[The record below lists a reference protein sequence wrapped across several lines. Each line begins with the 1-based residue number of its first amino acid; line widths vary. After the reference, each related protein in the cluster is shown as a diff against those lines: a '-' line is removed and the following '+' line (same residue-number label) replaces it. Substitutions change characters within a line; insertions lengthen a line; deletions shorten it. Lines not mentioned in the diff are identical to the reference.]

1 MHMTWSDESRQVFLG
16 IKEAIPEA
24 RGRPLSFRPIAPL
37 IHRRCSRAAA
47 MIPPYER
54 KMLLI
59 STHTESPF
67 NLLYRD
73 DILQMLKPT
82 LYDISTHQHAL
93 TTAIYGISQKRERG
107 GRVEGARVFD
117 FTG

>member
-59 STHTESPF
+59 STRTESPF
-67 NLLYRD
+67 NILYRD
-73 DILQMLKPT
+73 DIPQMLKPT
-82 LYDISTHQHAL
+82 L
-93 TTAIYGISQKRERG
+93 
-107 GRVEGARVFD
+107 
-117 FTG
+117 

>member
-37 IHRRCSRAAA
+37 IHRGGSRAAA

-59 STHTESPF
+59 FTHTESASH
-67 NLLYRD
+67 LLYED
-73 DILQMLKPT
+73 EILQM
-82 LYDISTHQHAL
+82 
-93 TTAIYGISQKRERG
+93 
-107 GRVEGARVFD
+107 
-117 FTG
+117 